1 MASTLDYVKCPSDKR
16 LGLWVGPSGSA
27 TGIQNAA
34 VPTAAEIN
42 NTGGTSAMLNVVR
55 AVSWSDTDFG
65 ITGAETSSDP
75 SLADESTYEDLGPA
89 QYGGGISFF
98 YPGKYDDPTNTLSN
112 AYDLTD
118 LPWEEIDVVQRIDGD
133 KVNPTVPAANGDFV
147 HVFRT
152 WIDGES
158 NVLEADTAYRRT
170 VGFKQAG
177 EAAFYTIVGAHT
189 ITAVPPATTPWKAG
203 KAGRLRATVQDRDY
217 TNALEFSSSDPAVV
231 QVYPG
236 GSYKVTGTTGGTA
249 TITITDK
256 RAGTSTAQAV
266 TVTA

>member
-1 MASTLDYVKCPSDKR
+1 MASTLDYQKMPSDKR
-16 LGLWVGPSGSA
+16 VGLWLGPSGTA

-55 AVSWSDTDFG
+55 AVSWSDTDFA
-65 ITGAETSSDP
+65 ITEAETSSDP

-118 LPWEEIDVVQRIDGD
+118 LPWEEIDIVQRIDGD
-133 KVNPTVPAANGDFV
+133 KINPTAPAANGDFV

-177 EAAFYTIVGAHT
+177 EASFYTIVGAHT
-189 ITAVPPATTPWKAG
+189 ITAIAPSAWTAG
-203 KAGRLRATVQDRDY
+203 SKGRLRASVQSRDY
-217 TNALEFSSSDPAVV
+217 TNALTFTSSDASVV
-231 QVYPG
+231 EIYPG
-236 GSYKVTGTTGGTA
+236 GFYKVTGVATDTA
-249 TITITDK
+249 TITIEDEA
-256 RAGTSTAQAV
+256 AGTSTTVNV
-266 TVTA
+266 TVA

>member
-1 MASTLDYVKCPSDKR
+1 MANELDYQKMPSDKR
-16 LGLWVGPSGSA
+16 VGLWIGPSGTA

-34 VPTAAEIN
+34 EPTAAEIN

-55 AVSWSDTDFG
+55 AVSWADFDFG
-65 ITGAETSSDP
+65 ITDAETSADP

-118 LPWEEIDVVQRIDGD
+118 LPWEEIDIAMRVDGD

-177 EAAFYTIVGAHT
+177 EASFYTIVGTHT
-189 ITAVPPATTPWKAG
+189 ITAIEPAAWTAG
-203 KAGRLRATVQDRDY
+203 LKGRLRATVQDRDY
-217 TNALEFSSSDPAVV
+217 TNALTFSSSDADVV
-231 QVYPG
+231 AVYPG
-236 GSYKVTGTTGGTA
+236 GFYEVTGVATDTA
-249 TITITDK
+249 TITIEDE
-256 RAGTSTAQAV
+256 RAGTSTTVSV
-266 TVTA
+266 TVA